1 MKSVDKFNGSNKFYF
16 DKSQPYYKLLGRKGI
31 LLRRALRQ
39 KNVVVDIFPERGR
52 KKVRW
57 VARGADKVIVFR
69 NTMTTSTFEWRGVTN
84 DKFQTKKILNEYGV
98 KVPSGVTLEPNNI
111 QDALCWFD
119 SLSNKKV
126 VVKPVLGSGGRG
138 VTSSITSR
146 EKFEE
151 AYNSVATS
159 KVVLEEHIEGD
170 DHRILVLDGKVIA
183 AMRRWPAHVIGDGN
197 KSIANLVKDKNLIRK
212 ENPYDHKYLLKI
224 DAIALEVLK
233 SQGYSANTVLELG
246 QIAYL
251 RKVANIGAGGD
262 GEDVTNKIHQD
273 FIDVAVKSSKAF
285 QGIECLGV
293 DLIAEDITQ
302 PASVQNY
309 AVIELNANCDIP
321 IHHWPA
327 KGDALDVASAIADHY
342 FPNDKKDLSYAV
354 KVEITGRV
362 RNVGYQKWLCKQ
374 ALIYGVNGYCKSSEG
389 GAVEALFEGS
399 KNSVDSLVSLCADG
413 PEKSLVKNVVFEK
426 VPASSY
432 QSFSML

>member
-1 MKSVDKFNGSNKFYF
+1 
-16 DKSQPYYKLLGRKGI
+16 
-31 LLRRALRQ
+31 
-39 KNVVVDIFPERGR
+39 
-52 KKVRW
+52 
-57 VARGADKVIVFR
+57 
-69 NTMTTSTFEWRGVTN
+69 MTASTFEWRGVTN
-84 DKFQTKKILNEYGV
+84 DKFKTKKILHEYGV
-98 KVPSGVTLEPNNI
+98 KVPSGITLEPNDI
-111 QDALCWFD
+111 QNALSWFN
-119 SLSNKKV
+119 SLSNKKA

-151 AYNSVATS
+151 AYNSVAAS

-197 KSIANLVKDKNLIRK
+197 KSITNLVKDKNLIRK
-212 ENPYDHKYLLKI
+212 ANPYDHKYLLKI
-224 DAIALEVLK
+224 DAVALEVLK
-233 SQGYSANTVLELG
+233 SQGYSASTVLKNG

-273 FIDVAVKSSKAF
+273 FIDVAVRSSRAF

-293 DLIAEDITQ
+293 DLIAEDITL
-302 PASVQNY
+302 PARDQNY

-327 KGDALDVASAIADHY
+327 KGDALDVASAIADYY

-354 KVEITGRV
+354 KVKIKGRV
-362 RNVGYQKWLCKQ
+362 KNVGYQKWLCKQ
-374 ALIYGVNGYCKSSEG
+374 ALIYGVNGYCKSIED
-389 GAVEALFEGS
+389 GAVEAVLEGS
-399 KNSVDSLVSLCADG
+399 ENSVNSLISLCADG
-413 PEKSLVKNVVFEK
+413 SEKSLVKNVYIEEV
-426 VPASSY
+426 SSNGY
-432 QSFSML
+432 FNFSMF